1 MPTPLATPPWPPAH
15 RCDTVIGFDP
25 LKRLRILEQRGLEFL
40 DAPRVIAERTVEFKD
55 LGRN

>member
-1 MPTPLATPPWPPAH
+1 
-15 RCDTVIGFDP
+15 VIGFDP